1 MRRAARH
8 RRGASHPARPCRG
21 ARLAFRARSSLRHRH
36 PPLRAGDRDQRRP
49 PCIREQ
55 PLVRARAAQRH
66 ARAARPRRRRRSTRA
81 ADGKRAAGNAGAG
94 GGGRRHADRRLRS
107 RFRRAR
113 ERAAAERFVIRVAI
127 VENETLVREGLRRVL
142 ELDGG
147 LSVEDE
153 ARDGAEAVEMLRRS
167 RPDVALLD
175 VRMPRADGIA
185 VLRELGAD
193 ANPIRCI
200 VLTTFDDAD
209 AFLAALRAGARGYL
223 LKDASPKELAEAIR
237 AVA

>member
-1 MRRAARH
+1 M
-8 RRGASHPARPCRG
+8 
-21 ARLAFRARSSLRHRH
+21 
-36 PPLRAGDRDQRRP
+36 
-49 PCIREQ
+49 
-55 PLVRARAAQRH
+55 
-66 ARAARPRRRRRSTRA
+66 
-81 ADGKRAAGNAGAG
+81 
-94 GGGRRHADRRLRS
+94 
-107 RFRRAR
+107 
-113 ERAAAERFVIRVAI
+113 IRVAI

-147 LSVEDE
+147 LRVEGE

-223 LKDASPKELAEAIR
+223 LKDASPKELGEAIR
-237 AVA
+237 AVAAGGTWFKPAVSDTVLRGLASLQTGERHDEVREDLTARERDVLRLLAGGYSNREIGDALGVAERTVKNHVASILAKLWVRDRTRAVLKALSLRLL